1 MKPKTIL
8 LTTLMTAGTLGC
20 AGDLDLAGPPGP
32 PGAPAT
38 VERAAASA
46 REEAFAGLGGKG
58 AVAALASFRIQAT
71 GERLMTLE
79 GFTPFDG
86 SQLISTFTSDVTDDV
101 AGDRL
106 RIAYERKIP
115 LFGATTDYRVIVRGN
130 LAATDGVESV
140 FGAPGGALLSDRWAS
155 AVRQHR
161 FLNPQ
166 LLLRD
171 VALGKLT
178 AANAGSR
185 GATVSYATGSRSR
198 MTCVRSRCSSIAAPA
213 RSPIS
218 RPSRTTSSKVT

>member
-46 REEAFAGLGGKG
+46 LDEAFAGLGGKG

-140 FGAPGGALLSDRWAS
+140 VGAPGGALLSDRWAS
-155 AVRQHR
+155 TVRQHR

-166 LLLRD
+166 LLFARRRARQVD
-171 VALGKLT
+171 RRQRGGR
-178 AANAGSR
+178 AAR
-185 GATVSYATGSRSR
+185 R
-198 MTCVRSRCSSIAAPA
+198 
-213 RSPIS
+213 
-218 RPSRTTSSKVT
+218 